1 MTKKQEKEEKVK
13 TTHERHHL
21 KCQLTQEEL
30 LERGDQLAHTL
41 DELNKLADEKKAL
54 GEELKAKEAKAQAE
68 ITVLQQLVRNKYD
81 RQLVDCNLVINY
93 TTQKASL
100 VRLDTEETIE
110 ERDITEEEKQ
120 LDMGFDSDQQE
131 EVASPHILK

>member
-1 MTKKQEKEEKVK
+1 MEKKKDTEEKIK

-30 LERGDQLAHTL
+30 LERGDQMAHAL
-41 DELNKLADEKKAL
+41 DELNRLADEKKAL
-54 GEELKAKEAKAQAE
+54 GEELKAKEAKTQAE

-81 RQLVDCNLVINY
+81 RRLVDCNLVINY
-93 TTQKASL
+93 TTQKALL

-110 ERDITEEEKQ
+110 ERDLTEEEKQ
-120 LDMGFDSDQQE
+120 MDMGFDDDQ
-131 EVASPHILK
+131 AA